1 MILSII
7 FCSPTTVFAT
17 ETFKSGNFQ
26 YEILDEGTAKIIDYL
41 GNEREIEIP
50 YEVDGYS
57 VTSIG
62 DRVFLDCTNLISIT
76 IPDTVESIG
85 WMAFYGCSSLMSIT
99 IPNSVTTIGESAF
112 YGCSSLTTI
121 VLPYSVTCIK
131 KHAFGNCTNI
141 KEVTIPGSIKRLE
154 SSIFS
159 NCTKLESVK
168 ILNGVISMDGYEFA
182 HCTSLTNVEL
192 PDSLNN
198 IGFGTFLNCTNL
210 KKITLPNGI
219 TSIDSW
225 AFYNCSSLT
234 NIIIP
239 NRVTSIGN
247 YAFEHCQNLSNV
259 TISGSVTNISDEAF
273 ASCDNLSNIIVSE
286 NNSKYSSVDGVL
298 FNKCV
303 DTIVVYPNAK
313 GTSYAIPEGVTS
325 IGDKAFYCCT
335 KLENIKFPN
344 SLTNI
349 GYRAFYSCKS
359 LTNLSIPDS
368 VTNIDEGAF
377 QRCDNITSITLSNS
391 VTSIGREAFFECNSL
406 KNITIPASVTTIG
419 DYAFGYYLS
428 ADISNEKM
436 QDFTIHGVKG
446 SAAEKYANE
455 NAITFIDVNAS
466 SNLPKSTISKL
477 SIAYYG
483 KCMGYLTVGQ
493 TANINTHFTP
503 LSAET
508 NVNFYSANPS
518 VATVDKTGK
527 VTAISKGTTYFYAVS
542 DNGLTSQQLRL
553 YVTNSEPQT
562 TSSSERIKRIFAA
575 NNPQNTNF
583 AWMLDSKNFAYWNTY
598 ISNDSSLGSLYQVT
612 VGQMLFQDDG
622 LKNML
627 TNSVSVDKA
636 EEILLNFLNNV
647 KDDIYEEESNNI
659 DTKLSETFY
668 NGFLSYLT
676 ENDSAYQDIKED
688 VVDYLGNYNERKDFF
703 KYFSKDKAVD
713 YYAQAI
719 CPQNPSKVSKAIND
733 YLQTD
738 EWLHAL
744 SDIGKISKVVGIAKY
759 SLDEFK
765 KYTKLCNVNASYIEF
780 LDYIRDHAINPAV
793 KKAAENIRR
802 LINNNL
808 QKSIGTI
815 AAKITANE
823 GSGIILDITIDKCID
838 AIGSSASLVK
848 AAVSLGVAI
857 SNTSL
862 INAGASLD
870 AIEKLRLISDIS
882 RCARDWTFD
891 AYNKSVYSYYS
902 NKASCEIYAGQA
914 LERYQYLVKARY
926 IGESLYYNY
935 YNQVNSNVIST
946 LRNYF
951 GDDIANT
958 KIWIDC
964 TLSDINNCG
973 LYPEKQHKYYFNF
986 YEKTLASNRAILHS
1000 SNSTLDNETQFT
1012 SMFEDINLQKEILKV
1027 IIGDE
1032 FDGNI
1037 DNVNWEKIN
1046 IDKIRSI
1053 TCLNCSSCNI
1063 KSLRGISNLSSI
1075 VNLNLKNNNITEIPE
1090 EITTLS
1096 SLKYLD
1102 LSDNLISNVS
1112 SSILSMGISDIN
1124 LDGNYITD
1132 DFDCSLYENVSVKN
1146 NFIADNEYINRKL
1159 CSNINPINVSTDS
1172 INLSKYLYWKEFD
1185 GDTIAFT
1192 INENINVKCNNN
1204 AVATDGNT
1212 VLMDKVG
1219 DNCIDVYVNN
1229 IKLISINVNYD
1240 EADCYTENSFYS
1252 IFKDPEFAKA
1262 VLNSVGFDE
1271 SINNWDIVTDK
1282 SLSSITSL
1290 SVDNITNDIKDI
1302 SGISKLRGLVSLNL
1316 SNQNISL
1323 LPYEI
1328 KELTKLQ
1335 YLDLSGNS
1343 FTNVPNIIESVSTL
1357 DTVLL
1362 HNNYISQIPEWVE
1375 KSDILFNFENNLL
1388 NSDSKYGIQ
1397 RHIMVK
1403 SNVIYGNKIN
1413 PVDNLLICD
1422 MDGICNIWKAEA
1434 DVIKLEIDNK
1444 STDVDKE
1451 GYLSLQ
1457 SDGLYQCSIQIS
1469 GNSDWNGK
1477 TEFSIVNQSV
1487 CTTFDKQSFEDLF
1500 PDQSFRKA
1508 IFDELGQ
1515 DIDNIDNIDYSA
1527 ITDIALKNITSIDN
1541 SDLKYGD
1548 IKDLKGISYLTSL
1561 NKLNISNNSLD
1572 KVEALE
1578 IIRNIQYLNLSNT
1591 NISNINEVLNYAERA
1606 YSIDISFC
1614 TNITDYSWIENLKE
1628 LTELNCS
1635 CIGDKGIIEKCMKAP
1650 NLRKLFVAGNS
1661 ISNFSKL
1668 NDFERLVF
1676 VDISGNIFGS
1686 DTIDVI
1692 KRLSNNGVT
1701 VISNFTIVAESA
1713 TVLLGDVNGDGEVT
1727 LADAIKLQRAVLDLI
1742 DLTEAELKNADV
1754 DGDGRVN
1761 LYDAILTQKLSL
1773 KASV

>member
-1 MILSII
+1 MKKLTKIISLIMIAVFFLSILPYL
-7 FCSPTTVFAT
+7 SLTVSSL
-17 ETFKSGNFQ
+17 EILKSGNYEYRTLDNGTVAITRYDGTSEKVIIPQ
-26 YEILDEGTAKIIDYL
+26 YIDDKQVVCIDGL
-41 GNEREIEIP
+41 AFDRCENLTHISIPDSVIEIGDSAFR
-50 YEVDGYS
+50 ECSNLTSINVESNNTKFCSIDGVLFDKNIKTLITFPANKKVSSYTISNSVTTIYDHAFEQCINLTSVTIPHSVTKIGAYAFCYCINLTSVSIPKSITSISGYTFCGCENLTNISIPDS

-62 DRVFLDCTNLISIT
+62 EYSFWNCKNLTNIRIPDKVTIIKYGTFCNCNSLTNVSIPDSITSIDNYAFELCNSLTSIT
-76 IPDTVESIG
+76 IPRNVISIG
-85 WMAFYGCSSLMSIT
+85 NSAFRGCISLESVAIPDSLTSIGNYAFGDCKKLKSIT
-99 IPNSVTTIGESAF
+99 IPNSVT
-112 YGCSSLTTI
+112 
-121 VLPYSVTCIK
+121 
-131 KHAFGNCTNI
+131 
-141 KEVTIPGSIKRLE
+141 
-154 SSIFS
+154 
-159 NCTKLESVK
+159 
-168 ILNGVISMDGYEFA
+168 
-182 HCTSLTNVEL
+182 
-192 PDSLNN
+192 
-198 IGFGTFLNCTNL
+198 
-210 KKITLPNGI
+210 
-219 TSIDSW
+219 
-225 AFYNCSSLT
+225 
-234 NIIIP
+234 
-239 NRVTSIGN
+239 SIGTHALGWYLEN
-247 YAFEHCQNLSNV
+247 DSPAF
-259 TISGSVTNISDEAF
+259 TI
-273 ASCDNLSNIIVSE
+273 
-286 NNSKYSSVDGVL
+286 Y
-298 FNKCV
+298 
-303 DTIVVYPNAK
+303 
-313 GTSYAIPEGVTS
+313 GTS
-325 IGDKAFYCCT
+325 
-335 KLENIKFPN
+335 
-344 SLTNI
+344 
-349 GYRAFYSCKS
+349 
-359 LTNLSIPDS
+359 
-368 VTNIDEGAF
+368 
-377 QRCDNITSITLSNS
+377 
-391 VTSIGREAFFECNSL
+391 
-406 KNITIPASVTTIG
+406 
-419 DYAFGYYLS
+419 
-428 ADISNEKM
+428 
-436 QDFTIHGVKG
+436 G

-508 NVNFYSANPS
+508 NVNFYSTNPS

-1375 KSDILFNFENNLL
+1375 KSDIIFSFENNLL